1 MLKVELNHIYI
12 TLVII
17 VKS

>member
-1 MLKVELNHIYI
+1 MLKVEFNHIYI